1 SSQLQGRSH
10 EILFIQQSL
19 LASISDTQFS
29 DKGKYL
35 EISSGL
41 QARVIVFLDK
51 KPLYQWAVAPL
62 YDIKNSVVGR
72 VDEGS

>member
-1 SSQLQGRSH
+1 MSEYSSGNKR
-10 EILFIQQSL
+10 ERNAYYKV

-51 KPLYQWAVAPL
+51 KPLYQWAIAPL

-72 VDEGS
+72 VDEGQ